1 MMRKISEMKRG
12 TENSFEAVR
21 NDHGRGSGTA
31 KAAGT
36 KRTPE
41 PRINKTTAAV
51 IAAVVAV
58 VAIAIAVACIAVR
71 TGNGRAVKA
80 QGRPV
85 LKLSKDEPA
94 PGETIVLTIGY
105 EADEVITGSKIIVE
119 FGSKLEYVSS
129 DKDKML
135 ADTVSW
141 KESSPNTV
149 TILQAEGNGTNKGTL
164 CTITLKVADN
174 APRDVDEEIVLRM
187 AEYSDENYENFY
199 PDTTFRKKIYIPA
212 TPRPTATSTPTPT
225 PTPVPTATA
234 TPTVTPTKT
243 PTSTPDPTK
252 TPTPTVTATKTPTPT
267 ANPTKTPE
275 PTRTPE
281 PTGTNIPTPS
291 EPAETQTPTSDASP
305 DYTNDPN
312 APATDTGTPGPGETP
327 LISGEFPSGATP
339 DVQGTPGP
347 GETPDASLSP
357 VPPSGS
363 GTSDPGSD
371 VPTAETQPTAGPG
384 TEPPEKTVPT
394 LPGGDPGPDGGSF
407 LITRRNMMLWVFAA
421 SIAGIW
427 IGVAVGFLVWG
438 RKGRKGRKND
448 YEKSRGRDVFIVILA
463 AAMLFGL
470 GRMGSLLIGNNIGSA
485 VKAATDQDAL
495 KETADPAAETPFE
508 DPEATAPS
516 TAPETADNT
525 DDPAHTPSDATPG
538 STNTE
543 DTPTPDNSTP
553 TEPAT
558 TPGQE
563 ETPTPGTDETPT
575 EPADKTPTQGEAT
588 GATPD
593 DRDTPGPDETPDVND
608 TEGPATESPTPDITA
623 VPTEV
628 PTRTPYPTRTPTAV
642 PEATTPPTL
651 ARLTP
656 PPLND
661 ATRIPSTDEKGNI
674 ITVTDAPVTTAK
686 TEHVGM
692 NEENTTYRLSDFIQT
707 LCYIAYGLAAILLL
721 IGVIRI
727 IWLLVFKKDIVPPA
741 PQEDEGKKKKR
752 RLNKNVNTDD
762 VEVSHNN
769 WN

>member
-1 MMRKISEMKRG
+1 MRKISEMKRG
-12 TENSFEAVR
+12 TENSFEAARV
-21 NDHGRGSGTA
+21 DCGRGSGTA
-31 KAAGT
+31 AAAGT
-36 KRTPE
+36 KRTHE
-41 PRINKTTAAV
+41 PRINKTAAAV
-51 IAAVVAV
+51 IAAVVA
-58 VAIAIAVACIAVR
+58 IAIAAICIAVWI
-71 TGNGRAVKA
+71 GNGRAVKA

-85 LKLSKDEPA
+85 LTLSKDEPA

-119 FGSKLEYVSS
+119 FGSKLEYVSYN
-129 DKDKML
+129 KDKML

-187 AEYSDENYENFY
+187 AEYSDENYNNFY

-212 TPRPTATSTPTPT
+212 TPRPTAPSTPTPTATPTPT
-225 PTPVPTATA
+225 PTA
-234 TPTVTPTKT
+234 TPTPTPTKT

-252 TPTPTVTATKTPTPT
+252 TPTPTATPTKTPTATNTPTPT
-267 ANPTKTPE
+267 ANPTKTPD

-291 EPAETQTPTSDASP
+291 EPAETPTPTSITTADASP
-305 DYTNDPN
+305 GYTDDPN
-312 APATDTGTPGPGETP
+312 APTNDPGVPTADTGTT
-327 LISGEFPSGATP
+327 
-339 DVQGTPGP
+339 GP

-357 VPPSGS
+357 VPTADN
-363 GTSDPGSD
+363 GTPAPGSD
-371 VPTAETQPTAGPG
+371 VPTAELQPTADPG
-384 TEPPEKTVPT
+384 TEPPEKSVPT
-394 LPGGDPGPDGGSF
+394 LPGADSDPDGGSF

-438 RKGRKGRKND
+438 RKGRKGSKND
-448 YEKSRGRDVFIVILA
+448 SGKSRGRDVFILILA

-470 GRMGSLLIGNNIGSA
+470 GRTGMFISGNTNGF
-485 VKAATDQDAL
+485 VVNAATNLDAL
-495 KETADPAAETPFE
+495 KETADPAAETPHE
-508 DPEATAPS
+508 EPENTPPS
-516 TAPETADNT
+516 TAPATDVPATEDNT
-525 DDPAHTPSDATPG
+525 DDPAHTPSDATPD
-538 STNTE
+538 STHTE
-543 DTPTPDNSTP
+543 DTPTPDAATP
-553 TEPAT
+553 TETAP

-563 ETPTPGTDETPT
+563 ETPTPGTEETPT
-575 EPADKTPTQGEAT
+575 EPADNTPTQGET
-588 GATPD
+588 SSATPD
-593 DRDTPGPDETPDVND
+593 VQDTPGPDETPDVTD
-608 TEGPATESPTPDITA
+608 TEAPATETPEPEITRA
-623 VPTEV
+623 PTEV

-642 PEATTPPTL
+642 PDATTPPTL
-651 ARLTP
+651 SKLTP

-661 ATRIPSTDEKGNI
+661 ATRIPTTDEKGNI
-674 ITVTDAPVTTAK
+674 INVTDAPVTTAK
-686 TEHVGM
+686 AEHVGM

-727 IWLLVFKKDIVPPA
+727 IWLLIFKKDIVPPA
-741 PQEDEGKKKKR
+741 PKEDEGKKKKH

-762 VEVSHNN
+762 VEVSHDN